1 MKFNK
6 ACLGLFSLFC
16 LFSLVVS
23 GCVRIKVPF
32 ASPATNPPPQIAK
45 NCKVD
50 PYDQQEEI
58 VHSLRVN
65 HLHANITLVEANEIL
80 DKATKAAQEG
90 YGNQGEPRDVAC
102 KIKFKLLSDDIAPV
116 APTGHPLPSGGP
128 LDCLGRGEVCSEFDF
143 NRIATHNP
151 AEVKVVKD
159 IRWCN
164 FPRSGVDGCT
174 EAGLA
179 MLVRRMCEPHGGRC
193 PSLEGIS
200 WLHEFGHIQG
210 LYHRPNFSERG
221 VMNHTFTTFD
231 VWLNP
236 CECVA
241 YRRALSL

>member
-1 MKFNK
+1 MKFTK

-23 GCVRIKVPF
+23 GCVRIKVE
-32 ASPATNPPPQIAK
+32 SPTAEQTPPPQIAK

-65 HLHANITLVEANEIL
+65 HLHANLTLVEANEIL

-90 YGNQGEPRDVAC
+90 NGNEGEPRDVAC
-102 KIKFKLLSDDIAPV
+102 KIKFKLIEDIKPV
-116 APTGHPLPSGGP
+116 NRQGHSLPSGGP
-128 LDCLGRGEVCSEFDF
+128 LDCLENGEVCTKFDF
-143 NRIATHNP
+143 NKIASHTP

-179 MLVRRMCEPHGGRC
+179 MLVRRMCEPHGVRC
-193 PSLEGIS
+193 PTLEGIS

-210 LYHRPNFSERG
+210 LYHRPNISENA
-221 VMNHTFTTFD
+221 VMNHTFNTFD

-241 YRRALSL
+241 YRRALSI